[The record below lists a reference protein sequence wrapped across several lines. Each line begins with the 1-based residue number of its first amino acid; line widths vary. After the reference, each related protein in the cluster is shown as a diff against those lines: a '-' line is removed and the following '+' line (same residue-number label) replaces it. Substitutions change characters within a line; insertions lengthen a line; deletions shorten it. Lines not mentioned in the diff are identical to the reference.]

1 MSEWLAANWEYV
13 LVAFYA
19 IEKIVKLTPTKYDDI
34 LFDAVLKPI
43 KEKMM
48 PSAKE

>member
-1 MSEWLAANWEYV
+1 MTEWLAANWEYV

-19 IEKIVKLTPTKYDDI
+19 IEKIVKLTPTKYDGI

-43 KEKMM
+43 KEKLI
-48 PSAKE
+48 PSK